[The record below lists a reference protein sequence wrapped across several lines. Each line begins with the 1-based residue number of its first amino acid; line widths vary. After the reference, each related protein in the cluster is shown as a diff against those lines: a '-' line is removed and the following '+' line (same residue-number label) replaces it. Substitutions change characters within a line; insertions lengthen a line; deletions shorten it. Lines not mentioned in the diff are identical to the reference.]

1 MEELAILKKHILEGR
16 YTDALAVVEDLEGM
30 SRKAILMTIKSFLT
44 RLVSHL
50 IKNDAEQRLTN
61 SWSASIRNPIVQ
73 IQEWNVM
80 GNHTGHYVHADD
92 WRELLENVPALSEYL
107 FRGLRSIQAKYPKV
121 IKEIRGKGLH
131 IGVVLSVPSK
141 QVALDCLKKGLVVNS
156 TNENVIRMMP
166 PLIVSIERI
175 HEALQIF
182 EEVIAGVQV

>member
-61 SWSASIRNPIVQ
+61 SWSGSIRNSIVQ
-73 IQEWNVM
+73 IQGWNVM

-92 WRELLENVPALSEYL
+92 WRELLENVWDT
-107 FRGLRSIQAKYPKV
+107 
-121 IKEIRGKGLH
+121 
-131 IGVVLSVPSK
+131 
-141 QVALDCLKKGLVVNS
+141 ALDEAALEVNGGRHSPLQLAEMIDQEAIFQRAQHLLSLTFTES
-156 TNENVIRMMP
+156 TRDLPRRLRDEMKNLP
-166 PLIVSIERI
+166 GGG
-175 HEALQIF
+175 EA
-182 EEVIAGVQV
+182 GN

>member
-61 SWSASIRNPIVQ
+61 SWSASIRNSIVQ

-92 WRELLENVPALSEYL
+92 WRELLE
-107 FRGLRSIQAKYPKV
+107 KV
-121 IKEIRGKGLH
+121 WDT
-131 IGVVLSVPSK
+131 
-141 QVALDCLKKGLVVNS
+141 ALDEAALEVNGGRHSPLQLAEMIDQEAIFQRAQYLLSLTFTES
-156 TNENVIRMMP
+156 TRDLP
-166 PLIVSIERI
+166 RRLR
-175 HEALQIF
+175 
-182 EEVIAGVQV
+182 EEMKNLPGGATLEG